1 MNVFEMIIEVKKE
14 VETFFKDTKSFGGYK
29 YVSGSQVLERITPK
43 MNELGLLFIPSSAK
57 HTGWERHEY
66 KTAAGK
72 DALDFIVQGDL
83 TYRFV
88 NANDPKDFYEIPFVY
103 YGQQDDI
110 SKAFGSALTYSERYL
125 LLKAFGLPT
134 DDDDPDAKP
143 QNPYGSAKKD
153 PMSPTYVPSTPVV
166 KALTK
171 PTEPQKQPDTPIIT
185 DPTVNHITEEPKSVP
200 VAILT
205 VEQVA
210 ERNKNIYGEI
220 VNTVYTALFKANM
233 PSAEQKSKTITK
245 EYWARNIKVPF
256 ADIELSDDPT
266 QTAPNIKG
274 KILVKKDEI
283 LEGKN
288 KYESLLHTTE
298 QEINIYEMEMASKC

>member
-171 PTEPQKQPDTPIIT
+171 PTEPQKQPDTTILKAEPLNNA
-185 DPTVNHITEEPKSVP
+185 PTQQKIDSEP
-200 VAILT
+200 ILT
-205 VEQVA
+205 VEQLK
-210 ERNKNIYGEI
+210 ERNKKIYSEILTQVYNI
-220 VNTVYTALFKANM
+220 LFKANF
-233 PSAEQKSKTITK
+233 PSAEAKAKEIVK
-245 EYWARNIKVPF
+245 EYFPRNKLDFSI
-256 ADIELSDDPT
+256 IELTNDPA
-266 QTAPNIKG
+266 QKEPSIKG
-274 KILVKKDEI
+274 KVLVLKDD
-283 LEGKN
+283 LWDGKN
-288 KYESLLHTTE
+288 NYESLKHTAD
-298 QEINIYEMEMASKC
+298 QEINVYEMGLNR